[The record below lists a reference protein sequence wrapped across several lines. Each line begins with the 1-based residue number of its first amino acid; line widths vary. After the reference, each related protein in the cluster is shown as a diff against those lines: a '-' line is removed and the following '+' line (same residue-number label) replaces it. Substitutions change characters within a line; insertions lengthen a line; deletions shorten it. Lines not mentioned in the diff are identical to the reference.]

1 MNAECAW
8 VCCVLGGMSELS
20 DACGLISDICT
31 KRVEERVLVSGT
43 ALCGACAWGLHAF
56 LRKVPGYYIFEGG
69 GYIYICEVCIVGL
82 GEHIPVCVCVCPA
95 SHGES
100 FFG

>member
-8 VCCVLGGMSELS
+8 VCCVLGGVSELS
-20 DACGLISDICT
+20 DACGLISDIRK

-43 ALCGACAWGLHAF
+43 ALCGAYAWGLHAF

-69 GYIYICEVCIVGL
+69 GCIYL
-82 GEHIPVCVCVCPA
+82 
-95 SHGES
+95 
-100 FFG
+100 